1 VIKIRL
7 QRSRIFLLAAAAHL
21 RKGHHLGRACICR
34 GPHSSGI
41 QKTKSAEPPPI
52 RNIVQFLSL
61 SGGQCRHVRRLS
73 MSNRFLMTVAAAAL
87 IAGTGFANAQGTG
100 MGRDAGSA
108 GSAAQQSAPSSE
120 RGGASSGGAMQRD
133 DGSKSGMKGAQ
144 SEPKSTGAEK
154 SQRAEDHMKGGK
166 DMKAEGKEDRGGM
179 KSEKGQTTGQGTGSS
194 TMQKDQGTTQ
204 HRDQTTQGRDRDQ
217 MQNRD
222 QKAQGQD
229 RTQTQTQGGAAG
241 QSTTTTGQA
250 GAGGKLSTEQRTQ
263 ITSVIKEQRV
273 QSVTNVNFSVS
284 VGTRVPRDV
293 HFHALPE
300 RVVTI
305 YPEWRRYKFI
315 LVREQI
321 VIVDPNTFE
330 IVAVLES

>member
-1 VIKIRL
+1 
-7 QRSRIFLLAAAAHL
+7 
-21 RKGHHLGRACICR
+21 
-34 GPHSSGI
+34 
-41 QKTKSAEPPPI
+41 
-52 RNIVQFLSL
+52 
-61 SGGQCRHVRRLS
+61 

-100 MGRDAGSA
+100 MGRGDAGSA

-133 DGSKSGMKGAQ
+133 DSSKSGMKGAQ
-144 SEPKSTGAEK
+144 SEPKSMGAEK
-154 SQRAEDHMKGGK
+154 SQRAEEHGKGGK
-166 DMKAEGKEDRGGM
+166 DMKAEGKEGGM
-179 KSEKGQTTGQGTGSS
+179 KSEKSQTTGQGTGSS

-222 QKAQGQD
+222 QKAQGQQD
-229 RTQTQTQGGAAG
+229 RTQSQTQTQGGAAG
-241 QSTTTTGQA
+241 QSSTTTGQA

-273 QSVTNVNFSVS
+273 QPVTNVNFSVS

-293 HFHALPE
+293 TFHTLPE

-315 LVREQI
+315 LVKEQI
-321 VIVDPNTFE
+321 VIVDPNTYE
-330 IVAVLES
+330 IVAILES

>member
-1 VIKIRL
+1 
-7 QRSRIFLLAAAAHL
+7 
-21 RKGHHLGRACICR
+21 
-34 GPHSSGI
+34 
-41 QKTKSAEPPPI
+41 
-52 RNIVQFLSL
+52 
-61 SGGQCRHVRRLS
+61 
-73 MSNRFLMTVAAAAL
+73 MSNRFLISVATAAL
-87 IAGTGFANAQGTG
+87 IAGSGLASAQQAPGG
-100 MGRDAGSA
+100 GAGSA

-120 RGGASSGGAMQRD
+120 RGGGASSGGAMQRD
-133 DGSKSGMKGAQ
+133 DSSKSGMKGAQ
-144 SEPKSTGAEK
+144 SEPKSMGAEK

-194 TMQKDQGTTQ
+194 TMQKDQGTMQ

-222 QKAQGQD
+222 QKAQGQQD
-229 RTQTQTQGGAAG
+229 RTQSQTQTQGGAAG

-250 GAGGKLSTEQRTQ
+250 GAGAKLSTEQRTQ
-263 ITSVIKEQRV
+263 ITSVIKEQHV
-273 QSVTNVNFSVS
+273 QPVTNVNFSVS

-293 HFHALPE
+293 TFHTLPE

-321 VIVDPNTFE
+321 VIVDPNTYE